1 MPNNVIVDKFSSFI
15 QRFNGKECGFH
26 VSQEDLDQ
34 FSIEP
39 TCSKC
44 DDKQLQ
50 TNFEELHAQS
60 NTPQPGDYCGDWR
73 ATVVNI

>member
-1 MPNNVIVDKFSSFI
+1 MSSNVMVNKFSSFT

-39 TCSKC
+39 TFSKC
-44 DDKQLQ
+44 GDEQLQ
-50 TNFEELHAQS
+50 TNFEELHPQS
-60 NTPQPGDYCGDWR
+60 NTPHNGRLLWR